1 MGLLLGGL
9 TFGGIF
15 FFEIW
20 WAYYPVGLLSG
31 GLTYG
36 ILRYCNREHQTYLH
50 VRKLW
55 VYDWQDLHQDK
66 YRKNIVALVE
76 KGKDSA
82 VATVIFALSLV
93 VGKNVS

>member
-1 MGLLLGGL
+1 MGLLLGGP

-36 ILRYCNREHQTYLH
+36 ILRYLPGVTKYLPRGLQYGSGQVIH
-50 VRKLW
+50 GLLCLKCRKF
-55 VYDWQDLHQDK
+55 
-66 YRKNIVALVE
+66 
-76 KGKDSA
+76 SA
-82 VATVIFALSLV
+82 
-93 VGKNVS
+93 